1 MKLAM
6 EDLSVSQLLYIV
18 LERAL
23 AEEIAAMQRQQ
34 EENRALDAI
43 TEMFGVTWIPQDDQ
57 SDQYGGTSDSQD
69 NAPDEFEEEWVL
81 V

>member
-1 MKLAM
+1 M
-6 EDLSVSQLLYIV
+6 DGLSISQLLYII
-18 LERAL
+18 LEREL

-43 TEMFGVTWIPQDDQ
+43 TETSGVTWVPRDDQ
-57 SDQYGGTSDSQD
+57 QDQHGCMGSSQE
-69 NAPDEFEEEWVL
+69 NIPDEFEEDWVL